1 MLYEVEEDNLNY
13 MLPSPSK
20 LMQAQGSDPDVFK
33 QIVYLCNPGP
43 DKYDGN
49 WKAIKIHLETVTG
62 KSLDHADASGMMGK
76 LFFTEQALT
85 TLKEEVSL
93 KEFFENP
100 NFGEFVEVFYDN
112 NGESVKGFFF
122 NPAITLESQDI
133 AVDTI
138 EDQYANTL
146 SVTPRTHDFPAMLFK
161 TEKKTGVYCTQ
172 VFKDAFVN
180 SNLTGLIF
188 KETGH
193 QIEDSSTPKLS

>member
-1 MLYEVEEDNLNY
+1 MIYTVKEDNSNY
-13 MLPSPSK
+13 LQPFPMKTVQEYGDDPAIFKQVSYLCHP
-20 LMQAQGSDPDVFK
+20 GSD
-33 QIVYLCNPGP
+33 
-43 DKYDGN
+43 KYHGQ
-49 WKAIKIHLETVTG
+49 WKPMKIFLEPEG
-62 KSLDHADASGMMGK
+62 KNLPTADASGMSGK
-76 LFFTEQALT
+76 LFFTEKTLT
-85 TLKEEVSL
+85 VLAKNL
-93 KEFFENP
+93 AMNEFFENP
-100 NFGEFVEVFYDN
+100 DFGEFVEVFYDD